1 MQKSR
6 FLFYCRRKSRIIQ
19 RKDSFNV
26 SFFERNISLKWYD
39 RVKQSISIQ
48 LKLIRVFKVNKILYH
63 NNSSS
68 IFLSLLLCSFVLR
81 RWIVGAHFSFDMKS
95 GFLLLCVISFFQLQ
109 TCLGYYTY
117 QLLLVQAF
125 ALSLS
130 FISYSCKRKKNA
142 WLVLKAVN
150 V

>member
-1 MQKSR
+1 MFNSLCKKVGFCFIAEGNRESYR
-6 FLFYCRRKSRIIQ
+6 ERIA
-19 RKDSFNV
+19 
-26 SFFERNISLKWYD
+26 
-39 RVKQSISIQ
+39 SIQ

-109 TCLGYYTY
+109 TCLGYYPY
-117 QLLLVQAF
+117 QLLLAEAF